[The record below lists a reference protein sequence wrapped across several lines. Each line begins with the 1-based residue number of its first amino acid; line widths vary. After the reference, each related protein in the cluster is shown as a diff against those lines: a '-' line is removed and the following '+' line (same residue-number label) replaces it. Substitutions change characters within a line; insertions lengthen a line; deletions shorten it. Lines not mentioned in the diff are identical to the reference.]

1 MSREDEL
8 RETLKQAAKEIALT
22 QSNPRTWHSW
32 VVYLLGQLED
42 EATTGNP
49 SYRETFSEMLAA
61 LQDAIRN
68 RFRTGGW

>member
-1 MSREDEL
+1 MSKEDEL
-8 RETLKQAAKEIALT
+8 RETLSQAAKAIADT

-42 EATTGNP
+42 QATTGSP
-49 SYRETFSEMLAA
+49 TYRESFKDMLSA